1 VQLIPFTFALMIS
14 VLKKEGIFTRTMLLL
29 LLSFTLLELKAQEID
44 EVRAYGVKVVGQFG
58 FVFRHKPDMDHLISG
73 HTPGLNV
80 YLYRNYSGK
89 KAWETNYGHPSGGIH
104 FQALQLNNQFLGDAY
119 AIMPFIRFPL
129 NGIRKNPLRLTVSSG
144 LGWLSSTFDIEDNHK
159 NIAISS
165 HINSAFHFELGY
177 DYRFNDRLK
186 AGIGVSLTH
195 YSNGAWSVPNAG
207 INLFSLNAG
216 VGMMLGEKE
225 VKNKNRN
232 TEVEKDWQAWLWAGA
247 SGKEVYPV
255 NRQRF
260 FAGTI
265 GMAVQ
270 RRMTFK
276 SSLGTGIDFMY
287 DHSLFDRMA
296 RDNNDASFARTMR
309 IGTGIRY
316 VLHIHKIEIPLE
328 QMIYLMARYNPDTFL
343 YHRIGIRYRINEH
356 LIAGATLKSHFAKA
370 DYVEWHLGYKIF

>member
-1 VQLIPFTFALMIS
+1 MYFLFLLICTVSSL
-14 VLKKEGIFTRTMLLL
+14 E
-29 LLSFTLLELKAQEID
+29 SFGQAHSD
-44 EVRAYGVKVVGQFG
+44 SARAYGIYVTGQYG
-58 FVFRHKPDMDHLISG
+58 FVFRHKPDMDHLITG
-73 HTPGLNV
+73 HTPGMNV
-80 YLYRNYSGK
+80 FLYRNYSGK
-89 KAWETNYGHPSGGIH
+89 LPWEINYGHPSGGVH
-104 FQALQLNNQFLGDAY
+104 FQALQLNNQVLGDAY

-129 NGIRKNPLRLTVSSG
+129 NGIRKNPLRLIVSSG
-144 LGWLSSTFDIEDNHK
+144 LGWLTRPFDIEDNHK

-186 AGIGVSLTH
+186 AGIGLSLTH

-207 INLFSLNAG
+207 INLLCINAG
-216 VGMMLGEKE
+216 LGWNIGRLE
-225 VKNKNRN
+225 VKNKQRETNIDKQWN
-232 TEVEKDWQAWLWAGA
+232 AWLWAGA

-255 NRQRF
+255 NRQSF

-265 GMAVQ
+265 GLNVQ

-276 SSLGTGIDFMY
+276 SSVGTGLDLMY
-287 DHSLFDRMA
+287 DHSLFDRMS
-296 RDNNDASFARTMR
+296 RDQDNPTLDRALR

-316 VLHIHKIEIPLE
+316 TLHIHKIEIPLE

-343 YHRIGIRYRINEH
+343 YHRVGIRYRINEH
-356 LIAGATLKSHFAKA
+356 LISGVTLKAHFAKA